1 MKEEIKFKLGDRVY
15 APFHGY
21 GVVTAIHED
30 ACVYPIEVTWDDSGL
45 KNMEDASTFTA
56 DGLLS
61 KYYANTDTILTVVKG
76 SHKRNRRKEM
86 SASKF
91 KVGDRV
97 YNPSHGYGVVT
108 EIKDD
113 EQEYPIVVTWEEK
126 QHGCISIFTP
136 EGFAVKGLNSEDDD
150 LTLVEKASLKGEKE
164 MEECIKLKVGDRV
177 SYPDKGYGIVTA
189 IHAGTAY
196 PIEVTWDKSLKGHE
210 VNTFTKD
217 GFLVISLGD
226 CGDNDKLTVVDKA
239 KGETEMGQIASV
251 AESNIA
257 KKEQED
263 NEKMGADDEKFQV
276 GDRVYAPFHKY
287 GTVVEIDGTDK
298 SYPITVKW
306 DESRY
311 KIGIDLSTFTED
323 GYLFFS
329 DKTENTKIT
338 KVKKDE
344 STIERMEDALNKK
357 VEDAVNP
364 AHYKVEGL
372 PEAYDIMTHLMNR
385 EQLEGFLWGN
395 IIKYAYRYGRKGD
408 EADTAGKIKWYAQ
421 KLKELGEC
429 ESE

>member
-164 MEECIKLKVGDRV
+164 MEED
-177 SYPDKGYGIVTA
+177 S
-189 IHAGTAY
+189 
-196 PIEVTWDKSLKGHE
+196 
-210 VNTFTKD
+210 
-217 GFLVISLGD
+217 
-226 CGDNDKLTVVDKA
+226 
-239 KGETEMGQIASV
+239 
-251 AESNIA
+251 
-257 KKEQED
+257 
-263 NEKMGADDEKFQV
+263 KFQV

-287 GTVVEIDGTDK
+287 GTIVEIVDTDA
-298 SYPITVKW
+298 SYPITVRW

-311 KIGIDLSTFTED
+311 KIGIELSTFTED

-344 STIERMEDALNKK
+344 STIERMEDALSKK

-408 EADTAGKIKWYAQ
+408 EAETAGKIKWYAQ

>member
-164 MEECIKLKVGDRV
+164 MEED
-177 SYPDKGYGIVTA
+177 S
-189 IHAGTAY
+189 
-196 PIEVTWDKSLKGHE
+196 
-210 VNTFTKD
+210 
-217 GFLVISLGD
+217 
-226 CGDNDKLTVVDKA
+226 
-239 KGETEMGQIASV
+239 
-251 AESNIA
+251 
-257 KKEQED
+257 
-263 NEKMGADDEKFQV
+263 KFQV

-287 GTVVEIDGTDK
+287 GTIVEIVDTDA
-298 SYPITVKW
+298 SYPITVRW

-311 KIGIDLSTFTED
+311 KPGGDLSTFTED
-323 GYLFFS
+323 GYLFFG

-338 KVKKDE
+338 KIEGEKMGQISGVIDHNIAKKMTEDSEKVSTDNEIFHVGDRVHTLFNGYGTIIGTHGANRDYPILVKWDIDTNNLTEEVSTYTVDGEYYARNHDPASALTVVKDE
-344 STIERMEDALNKK
+344 STIERMEDALSKK

-395 IIKYAYRYGRKGD
+395 IIKYAYIYGRKGD
-408 EADTAGKIKWYAQ
+408 EAETAGKIKWYAQ

>member
-164 MEECIKLKVGDRV
+164 MEED
-177 SYPDKGYGIVTA
+177 S
-189 IHAGTAY
+189 
-196 PIEVTWDKSLKGHE
+196 
-210 VNTFTKD
+210 
-217 GFLVISLGD
+217 
-226 CGDNDKLTVVDKA
+226 
-239 KGETEMGQIASV
+239 
-251 AESNIA
+251 
-257 KKEQED
+257 
-263 NEKMGADDEKFQV
+263 KFQV

-287 GTVVEIDGTDK
+287 GTIVEIVDTDA
-298 SYPITVKW
+298 SYPITVRW

-311 KIGIDLSTFTED
+311 KPGVDLSTFTED
-323 GYLFFS
+323 GYLFFG

-338 KVKKDE
+338 KIEGEKMGQISGVIDHNDE
-344 STIERMEDALNKK
+344 STIERMEDALSKK

-408 EADTAGKIKWYAQ
+408 EAETAGKIKWYAQ

>member
-1 MKEEIKFKLGDRVY
+1 MKEEIKFRLGDRVY

-164 MEECIKLKVGDRV
+164 MEED
-177 SYPDKGYGIVTA
+177 S
-189 IHAGTAY
+189 
-196 PIEVTWDKSLKGHE
+196 
-210 VNTFTKD
+210 
-217 GFLVISLGD
+217 
-226 CGDNDKLTVVDKA
+226 
-239 KGETEMGQIASV
+239 
-251 AESNIA
+251 
-257 KKEQED
+257 
-263 NEKMGADDEKFQV
+263 KFQV

-287 GTVVEIDGTDK
+287 GTIVEIVDTDA
-298 SYPITVKW
+298 SYPITVRW

-311 KIGIDLSTFTED
+311 KIGIELSTFTED

-344 STIERMEDALNKK
+344 STIERMEDALSKK

-408 EADTAGKIKWYAQ
+408 EAETAGKIKWYAQ